1 MKIYFQHLLP
11 MILLVCASSANAADP
26 SGSIEQGKQLY
37 MKNSCYTCHGTIG
50 QGGERNAG
58 PKIAPNPFPFVAFE
72 MQLRQPRAVM
82 PRYPVQFVSNQD
94 LADIYSYV
102 ASIPAGPDASTIAL
116 LNRF

>member
-1 MKIYFQHLLP
+1 MKIHCQFLLS
-11 MILLVCASSANAADP
+11 MFLLTCANMVHAADP
-26 SGSIEQGKQLY
+26 SGSIEQGKQLF
-37 MKNSCYTCHGTIG
+37 MKNSCYTCHGTLG

-72 MQLRQPRAVM
+72 MQLRQPRGVM
-82 PRYPVQFVSNQD
+82 PRYPVQFVSDQD

-102 ASIPAGPDASTIAL
+102 ASIPAGPNASTIAL